1 MIRRPPRSTL
11 FPYTTLFR
19 SRVASEVHVAARPAD
34 GDRGPSA
41 MTGATR
47 LQSQEDLC
55 HAIQRS
61 LGGPGR
67 AEQGKAALRGPRDL
81 DRSVV
86 AQQALAR
93 DEQIAGLECGR
104 LAHPDVHAARAAFV
118 SEHEP
123 LVAES

>member
-67 AEQGKAALRGPRDL
+67 AERSEEHTSELQSRSDL
-81 DRSVV
+81 VCR
-86 AQQALAR
+86 LL
-93 DEQIAGLECGR
+93 LEKKKKVYR
-104 LAHPDVHAARAAFV
+104 ITAPF
-118 SEHEP
+118 
-123 LVAES
+123 